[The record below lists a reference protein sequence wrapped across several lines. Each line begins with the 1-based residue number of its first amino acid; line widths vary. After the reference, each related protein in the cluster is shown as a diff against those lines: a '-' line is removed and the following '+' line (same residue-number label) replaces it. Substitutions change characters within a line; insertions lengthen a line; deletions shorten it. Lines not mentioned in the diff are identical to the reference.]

1 MSPAHSADRPR
12 VSVLMA
18 VRDGGSYLSE
28 ALASIRAQSL
38 REWELVAVDDGS
50 TDGTAAELADA
61 AGSDAR
67 IRVFRQERLGLV
79 AALNRA
85 ATEARAEYFARMDA
99 DDRAHPE
106 RLERQVAFLEKHPEV
121 GVLGTAV
128 RRFGAAEGVWLRP
141 VDDAAIRA
149 ALLFEAPL
157 AHPTVMLRRT
167 SWQAAAGEG
176 YREDFRAAED
186 IDLWERL
193 ASHTRFGNLE
203 EPLLDYRVH
212 ASQVTQVATDIMA
225 QNGARVR
232 RRWLQ
237 RLGLEPSDTELARHE
252 AVAWVRAGSLT
263 ELAAA
268 GAWLER
274 IRRANQASGWLEPEA
289 LAGVLGRRWFEFAN
303 AHSRLGWE
311 AWQAWRLAGLNAG
324 EVPAFRRGRFA
335 LLCALRHAAAGRTA

>member
-1 MSPAHSADRPR
+1 MSPAYSVDRPC

-18 VRDGGSYLSE
+18 VRDGGSYLAE
-28 ALASIRAQSL
+28 ALASIRTQSL
-38 REWELVAVDDGS
+38 REWELVVVDDGS
-50 TDGTAAELADA
+50 TDGTAGELAA
-61 AGSDAR
+61 AAQADAR

-85 ATEARAEYFARMDA
+85 VTEARGEFLARMDA

-106 RLERQVAFLEKHPEV
+106 RLVRQLEFLQAHPEV

-128 RRFGAAEGVWLRP
+128 QRFGAAVGVWERP
-141 VDDAAIRA
+141 VDDATIRA

-157 AHPTVMLRRT
+157 AHPTVMLRRSAWT
-167 SWQAAAGEG
+167 AAAVGA
-176 YREDFRAAED
+176 YREEFRAAED

-193 ASHTRFGNLE
+193 APHTRFANLA
-203 EPLLDYRVH
+203 EPLLEYRVH
-212 ASQVTQVATDIMA
+212 AAQVTQVATGVMA

-237 RLGLEPSDTELARHE
+237 RLGLEPTEAELARHE
-252 AVAWVRAGSLT
+252 AVAWMRAGTLT

-268 GAWLER
+268 GAWLAR
-274 IRRANQASGWLEPEA
+274 IRQGNQESGLLQSDA

-303 AHSRLGWE
+303 AHSRLGWG
-311 AWQAWRLAGLNAG
+311 AWWAWRQVALKGG
-324 EVPAFRRGRFA
+324 EVPMFRRGRFA
-335 LLCALRHAAAGRTA
+335 LLCALRHAVAGRAA